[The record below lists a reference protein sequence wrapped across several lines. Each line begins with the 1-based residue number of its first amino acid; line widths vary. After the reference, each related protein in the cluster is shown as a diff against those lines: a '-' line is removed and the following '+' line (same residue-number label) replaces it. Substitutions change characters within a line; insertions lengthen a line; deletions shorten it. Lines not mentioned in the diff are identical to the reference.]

1 MNDPRPWKLLIGVSI
16 SIGIEAEVGA
26 ERGSEAAEL
35 EERDAEDETEDG
47 GAWKS
52 LGVTSYVLP

>member
-1 MNDPRPWKLLIGVSI
+1 MSI
-16 SIGIEAEVGA
+16 AAIGIEAEVGA

-35 EERDAEDETEDG
+35 EERDAEDETEYG
-47 GAWKS
+47 GARKP

>member
-1 MNDPRPWKLLIGVSI
+1 MEPTTNSVA
-16 SIGIEAEVGA
+16 GIKAEVVF
-26 ERGSEAAEL
+26 ERESEAAEFK
-35 EERDAEDETEDG
+35 ERDDEYETEDG